1 MDLPSSKTC
10 TEFLTPKM
18 QRDKIRS
25 DIATL
30 NAHIKAEKQ
39 NKQFEAEKKR
49 QQYERK
55 INDLNRAIEEKRAT
69 NRILIENIE
78 KETMLIHQN
87 YMEKKQDMMDTHI
100 QNLEDRA
107 RLQAEKEEADN

>member
-1 MDLPSSKTC
+1 MCVFSLADRADPKKKILDLPSSKTC

-87 YMEKKQDMMDTHI
+87 HMEKK
-100 QNLEDRA
+100 
-107 RLQAEKEEADN
+107 